1 MPSHE
6 ERCQDSLKL
15 YGKRFDELHRWID
28 EPSTMLAKG
37 HRIHRHDPV
46 TTPKVA
52 KELFGEFADQACIDH
67 IRLDRLEER
76 RLRKEKAKK
85 LELHKK
91 ASVKRYKFHKP
102 SMDKEV
108 TEYCGDEVL
117 EELIQKCNKIPH
129 RSDYQDYKI
138 KRDKGLVSILF
149 LTGGRISEVLSLKKN
164 NFDFNNEETK
174 RR

>member
-6 ERCQDSLKL
+6 EHCQDSLKR
-15 YGKRFDELHRWID
+15 YGKRFDELHRWLD

-46 TTPKVA
+46 TTPKLA

-85 LELHKK
+85 K
-91 ASVKRYKFHKP
+91 
-102 SMDKEV
+102 
-108 TEYCGDEVL
+108 
-117 EELIQKCNKIPH
+117 QKN
-129 RSDYQDYKI
+129 
-138 KRDKGLVSILF
+138 GV
-149 LTGGRISEVLSLKKN
+149 N
-164 NFDFNNEETK
+164 
-174 RR
+174 